1 MKKLILKL
9 GTGILT
15 SGEAKIH
22 LNRLK
27 KLAEGIVRLQE
38 NQVEVVIV
46 SSGAVGLGMG
56 KLGLTRRPEELP
68 LLRACA
74 SIGQCLLM
82 TPWSEALGK
91 VGLIPSQV
99 LLTRDDFNQRS
110 RSTKVRETLDA
121 LLEKRIIPV
130 VNENDSVSDDE
141 IKFGDNDVLSAL
153 LASLCEAEMLVI
165 LSTATGLMTHHEAG
179 ELIPFVAE
187 ITPAIEQMAKGTNS
201 PTAVGG
207 MSTKI
212 DAAKIATK
220 SGCALFIGSGEQP
233 ADLWQIFQ
241 GKAEG
246 TFFSPSGLDLKD
258 RKKWLAFFPKPKGCL
273 FVDEGAYEAIIN
285 QGSSLLASGLKEVDG
300 SFEKSDVISISTHN
314 GEIFAQGISRFSSS
328 ELEQI
333 KGLSNEEILRIFPGK
348 NRSEVVHRDHLA
360 PTLAKSN

>member
-1 MKKLILKL
+1 M
-9 GTGILT
+9 
-15 SGEAKIH
+15 
-22 LNRLK
+22 NRLK
-27 KLAEGIVRLQE
+27 SLAEGIVRLQE

-82 TPWSEALGK
+82 TAWSEALGK

-121 LLEKRIIPV
+121 LLEKKIIPV

-220 SGCALFIGSGEQP
+220 IGLCRIYREWRTTRRLMADFPREQKEPFFPP
-233 ADLWQIFQ
+233 ADLI
-241 GKAEG
+241 
-246 TFFSPSGLDLKD
+246 
-258 RKKWLAFFPKPKGCL
+258 
-273 FVDEGAYEAIIN
+273 
-285 QGSSLLASGLKEVDG
+285 
-300 SFEKSDVISISTHN
+300 
-314 GEIFAQGISRFSSS
+314 
-328 ELEQI
+328 
-333 KGLSNEEILRIFPGK
+333 
-348 NRSEVVHRDHLA
+348 
-360 PTLAKSN
+360 